1 MTKACPSVIKTCPP
15 VSKASPP
22 VTKASPPVS
31 EGGAQ
36 VTCTSARISFED
48 ALFKELYALNLKL
61 YRYGICNILM
71 ENKFAK
77 ILRGIG
83 ESGEWAI
90 IHRFTHSP
98 CRRFNAFVLQSHFLS
113 V

>member
-1 MTKACPSVIKTCPP
+1 
-15 VSKASPP
+15 
-22 VTKASPPVS
+22 
-31 EGGAQ
+31 
-36 VTCTSARISFED
+36 
-48 ALFKELYALNLKL
+48 
-61 YRYGICNILM
+61 M